1 MLKKV
6 LIVVA
11 IISTI
16 LLLGCSAS
24 VPMAS
29 KEEDSALKN
38 FPPPPSGMAGLYIY
52 RNSWVG
58 QALTKEVY
66 LDSVLVGETANQ
78 VYFYKVISPG
88 LHYLGT
94 ESEFGDNWITFEAD
108 SGINYFAEQYIKMGV
123 FVGGA
128 GIEMVD
134 EKVGM
139 EEVLECNLAKQQE

>member
-1 MLKKV
+1 MFKKV
-6 LIVVA
+6 IVVVT
-11 IISTI
+11 IISSI
-16 LLLGCSAS
+16 LLLGCAS

-29 KEEDSALKN
+29 KEEDLALKN

-52 RNSWVG
+52 RNSFVG
-58 QALTKEVY
+58 QSLYKDVY
-66 LDSVLVGETANQ
+66 LDSVFIGETANQ

-88 LHYLGT
+88 SHYLGT
-94 ESEFGDNWITFEAD
+94 ESEFGDNWISFEAD
-108 SGINYFAEQYIKMGV
+108 SGKNYFAEQYIKMGV

-139 EEVLECNLAKQQE
+139 EEVLECSLAKHE